1 MYVYAFN
8 FFEYVLQVDHSPQGD
23 KQYVV
28 TSVDN
33 LGEVERWRPSA
44 MSLSLNLSSLTSS
57 TLSSLS
63 TGRSPS
69 IASIETPG
77 CEEDT
82 GRGYICCMLCLCLHI
97 ALMLLEEAAFP
108 LRGGCRITLCY
119 CVLLSSFLL

>member
-1 MYVYAFN
+1 MSAGSYISPWSS
-8 FFEYVLQVDHSPQGD
+8 VLQVDHSPQGD

-82 GRGYICCMLCLCLHI
+82 GKGCTCVWQNKLKKKRLIMFLGLH
-97 ALMLLEEAAFP
+97 LGGLQLTMK
-108 LRGGCRITLCY
+108 LRA
-119 CVLLSSFLL
+119 